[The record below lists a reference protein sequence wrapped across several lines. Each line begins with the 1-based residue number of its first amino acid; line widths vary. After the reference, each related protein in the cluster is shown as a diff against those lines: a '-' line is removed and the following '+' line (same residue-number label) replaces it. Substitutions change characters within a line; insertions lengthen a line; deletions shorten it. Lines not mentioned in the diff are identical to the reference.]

1 MQVLFLCEREREAQE
16 DSNSSLS
23 ELSGTGAPAKQTRH
37 TSHFRGMRHHLS
49 EQLDSFT
56 VNKQGDKFQGNIVK
70 ALK

>member
-1 MQVLFLCEREREAQE
+1 MQVLFFCEHVRDAQE

-23 ELSGTGAPAKQTRH
+23 ELNGAGAPAKQTRH

-56 VNKQGDKFQGNIVK
+56 VNKKGDKFQGNR
-70 ALK
+70 L